1 MAPKAKIQS
10 KKHIA
15 RLERERRQVR
25 LIKIVAAVIV
35 VAVVLIV
42 GYGFLDQYYLQSRQ
56 PVAEVNGEKI
66 TTKEFQARVVLQRN
80 ELLNQ
85 YLLYQQYQQFGM
97 DVTNQ
102 LNQVELSL
110 NTPSIIGQQVLDFMI
125 NEALIRQEA
134 ERRGITVSEDE
145 LEIFTRSQ
153 FQFFPD
159 GSPTPT
165 ITPTPADI
173 TYPTLSPEQ
182 LELVTVTPVP
192 TEGPTVTPPPTPTL
206 DPEVTPAPTSTLA
219 PTPLPTST
227 ATPYTLEGYQSRFE
241 DVLANMKEIGLTE
254 AQYRRLFRTGLLR
267 QKLIE
272 EVATDLPAEEE
283 QIWARHILVPDEETA
298 NEVIER
304 LNNGEDFGELAREL
318 SEDSG
323 SAANG
328 GDLGWFGKGRMV
340 PAFEEVAFNLEIG
353 EISEPVESQFGFHI
367 IQTLGRTTVPRSA
380 SALDQAR
387 QAEFEDFIDQLR
399 EEADITIHD
408 YWVERV
414 PTSPNLQELQQQG
427 QLPQ

>member
-1 MAPKAKIQS
+1 MAPKAKVQS

-25 LIKIVAAVIV
+25 LIKIIAVIVV

-42 GYGFLDQYYLQSRQ
+42 GYGFLDQFYLQALQ

-85 YLLYQQYQQFGM
+85 YMLYQQYQQFGM

-110 NTPSIIGQQVLDFMI
+110 NTPSIVGQQVMDFMI
-125 NEALIRQEA
+125 GEALIRQEA
-134 ERRGITVSEDE
+134 ARRGITVSDDE
-145 LEIFTRSQ
+145 LEKFTQSQ

-165 ITPTPADI
+165 ITPTQVDI

-192 TEGPTVTPPPTPTL
+192 TEGPTATPFPTPTL
-206 DPEVTPAPTSTLA
+206 DPEVTPEPTSTLA
-219 PTPLPTST
+219 PTPLPTAT
-227 ATPYTLEGYQSRFE
+227 ATPYTLEGYQSRIE
-241 DVLANMKEIGLTE
+241 DVIANMKEIGLTE
-254 AQYRRLFRTGLLR
+254 AQYRRLFETGLLR

-272 EVATDLPAEEE
+272 EVTADVPAEEE
-283 QIWARHILVPDEETA
+283 QVWARHILVSDEETA
-298 NEVIER
+298 NQVIER

-318 SEDSG
+318 SEDTG

-340 PAFEEVAFNLEIG
+340 PEFEEVAFSLDVG
-353 EISEPVESQFGFHI
+353 EISQPVESQFGFHI
-367 IQTLGRTTVPRSA
+367 IQTLGKTTVPMTA
-380 SALDQAR
+380 SALDRAR
-387 QAEFEDFIDQLR
+387 QTEFEDFVAQLR
-399 EEADITIHD
+399 EEADITIYD

-414 PTSPNLQELQQQG
+414 PTSPNLQELQQG
-427 QLPQ
+427 QAPQ